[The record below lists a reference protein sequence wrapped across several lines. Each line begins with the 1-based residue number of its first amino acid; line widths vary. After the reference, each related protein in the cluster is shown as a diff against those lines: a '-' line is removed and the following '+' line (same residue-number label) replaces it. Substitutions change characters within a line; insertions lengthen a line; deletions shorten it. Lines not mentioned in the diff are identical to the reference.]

1 MTDLID
7 IAIEPLT
14 PEAFAPFGQVIGRR
28 NEPPLF
34 EGGNAKTWGVDFEI
48 DGKMELHFA
57 DFTHE
62 PALEFSVIERHFAV
76 TQAFVPLNNDA
87 SVTVFAAPTDPDDP
101 TAIPTAKDLRA
112 FYIDGTQGMMMW
124 KGTWHSSRFPAHP
137 PSATFAF
144 LTDTDTTSELTEMLA
159 GKPGKLT
166 QLVDYEKDHGKRFRL
181 TDPQGLMGA

>member
-1 MTDLID
+1 MNDLID

-28 NEPPLF
+28 NDPPLF
-34 EGGNAKTWGVDFEI
+34 QGGNARTWGVDFEV

-57 DFTHE
+57 DFTHQAE
-62 PALEFSVIERHFAV
+62 LEFSLVERHFAV
-76 TQAFVPLNNDA
+76 TQAFVPLNNDS

-101 TAIPTAKDLRA
+101 TAIPNTKDFRA
-112 FYIDGTQGMMMW
+112 FYIDGTQGVMMW

-144 LTDTDTTSELTEMLA
+144 LTDTGTTAELTEMLA
-159 GKPGKLT
+159 GKPEKLT
-166 QLVDYEKDHGKRFRL
+166 QLVDYEKDRGQRFRL
-181 TDPQGLMGA
+181 TDPQGLIAG